1 MLKKLIY
8 TSLLAAIS
16 FNALSIEQYEVNDLQ
31 HRASVGDTSAQLLL
45 GQLTLTKQIEVTG
58 DINSKGSELIL
69 QAARSGNPKAQFMVG
84 VLYEKGI
91 LGPVDLELAYSAY
104 QDAADNGYVKAIVNM
119 AFIQERKNNLA
130 LAQKLYSQAGDKGDA
145 LGYLNLYNL
154 ELSQGNVKQAEK
166 ALIDAAQAGNDSAQY
181 IYASELLKLNT
192 EQPLNDAS
200 PAILWLKVAAKKGNL
215 AAMSDLVSL
224 YDRGSFIS
232 ADYSLLESFL
242 IKLNSEGDTKASF
255 ILAKY
260 YVKRYQLYSKAWP
273 LLTLA
278 ILNDVD
284 GALPYKQLL
293 LESKKVI
300 TTEKDIYVA
309 SNAQENALPPV
320 LVKGGS
326 RFHVVDEFH
335 NDSVFVVEDELGVYG
350 FAEQSLLKAAKV
362 NEDIK
367 TMTTPTPVAIE
378 TDLIAIKS
386 KSETVT
392 SEKDGLDLLT
402 DIEADEKVKVNP
414 IDTSIQKVVAVINRP
429 VNFRDNA
436 HPQSNVIGGLSA
448 GDEVVLI
455 GLDDW
460 GWAQVVHDGTAG
472 FVMSRALDF
481 EE

>member
-16 FNALSIEQYEVNDLQ
+16 FNALSIEQYEVNDLK

-119 AFIQERKNNLA
+119 AFIQERKKDLVLA
-130 LAQKLYSQAGDKGDA
+130 RKLYSQAGDKGDV

-154 ELSQGNVKQAEK
+154 EKSQGNVKQAEK

-181 IYASELLKLNT
+181 IYALELLKLDT

-200 PAILWLKVAAKKGNL
+200 PAILWLKVAAKKGNV
-215 AAMSDLVSL
+215 AAMSDLISL

-260 YVKRYQLYSKAWP
+260 YIKRYQSYSKAWP

-278 ILNDVD
+278 ISNDVD

-300 TTEKDIYVA
+300 TTEKDIYV
-309 SNAQENALPPV
+309 SSSIGDDDLPPV
-320 LVKGGS
+320 LVKTGS
-326 RFHVVDEFH
+326 RFNVVGGIQ
-335 NDSVFVVEDELGVYG
+335 NGSVFVVEDELGVYG
-350 FAEQSLLKAAKV
+350 FAQHSQLYPVNTSDVTAPTTVSELSVIDSGSEIKV
-362 NEDIK
+362 
-367 TMTTPTPVAIE
+367 
-378 TDLIAIKS
+378 
-386 KSETVT
+386 
-392 SEKDGLDLLT
+392 GLDLVSQ
-402 DIEADEKVKVNP
+402 DEVKPNA
-414 IDTSIQKVVAVINRP
+414 SLKEENNQKVIAVINRP
-429 VNFRDNA
+429 VNFRVNA
-436 HPQSNVIGGLSA
+436 HPHSEIMHLFEVGSEVLLLS
-448 GDEVVLI
+448 E
-455 GLDDW
+455 DDW
-460 GWAQVVHDGTAG
+460 GWAHVVYEGTAG
-472 FVMSRALDF
+472 FVMSRAIDF
-481 EE
+481 DESLNAKVTE